1 MKNTYF
7 SKIAQTIEPYQWEEG
22 ITEQMLRFDAN
33 TLPFPPK
40 SVERFLNAMA
50 KRCPINEYAD
60 PTYATLKKLI
70 ADYEQTD
77 VSMIT
82 ITNSGDEALDI
93 IAKTF
98 INPQDKF
105 IVQPPTY
112 EMFSIQCEMNGGKQ
126 IEVPLIPK
134 TFAMDVNTLI
144 ETSKNVTAKLIFICN
159 PNNPTGTTYPQ
170 AEIERILTE
179 SNCIVVVDEVYRE
192 FYGKSVVQLLTKY
205 DNLVILRSF
214 SKFAAMAGARIGYL
228 ISNPTINNKFDGIR
242 LPMGVSYL
250 SYKLAEYVLQFD
262 KNWIVKQ
269 VQMIIRERERLTYE
283 LTKLGCITYPSQ
295 ANFLLVDLG
304 GRAQEICNKLRDNNI
319 LIRDRSTKKYLEG
332 CVRITVR
339 SPEENTKLIANLKQI
354 L

>member
-1 MKNTYF
+1 
-7 SKIAQTIEPYQWEEG
+7 
-22 ITEQMLRFDAN
+22 
-33 TLPFPPK
+33 
-40 SVERFLNAMA
+40 
-50 KRCPINEYAD
+50 
-60 PTYATLKKLI
+60 
-70 ADYEQTD
+70 
-77 VSMIT
+77 
-82 ITNSGDEALDI
+82 
-93 IAKTF
+93 
-98 INPQDKF
+98 
-105 IVQPPTY
+105 
-112 EMFSIQCEMNGGKQ
+112 
-126 IEVPLIPK
+126 
-134 TFAMDVNTLI
+134 
-144 ETSKNVTAKLIFICN
+144 
-159 PNNPTGTTYPQ
+159 
-170 AEIERILTE
+170 
-179 SNCIVVVDEVYRE
+179 
-192 FYGKSVVQLLTKY
+192 
-205 DNLVILRSF
+205 LRSF